1 MQTANMDSC
10 SLSLDYKVSSDS
22 CTYLV
27 FAVKTLLKQFPFR
40 PIPGKLPPPVWCEW
54 VPRKSLGPLWK
65 SCTIWCEVLPPQAH
79 LWNNPHGHWSGST
92 WGLEKWHGAMQ
103 RSGRFRGQRQWQGT
117 SAPRSKCL
125 KNTGDLVFYLWL
137 QKCTRTDCLGNDCKD
152 ERWREFLI
160 AIVDHS

>member
-10 SLSLDYKVSSDS
+10 SLSLDYEVSSDS

-54 VPRKSLGPLWK
+54 LPRKSLGPLGMLKNVWYLARFDVK
-65 SCTIWCEVLPPQAH
+65 FCHRRRISGTILMAIEVAPREALR
-79 LWNNPHGHWSGST
+79 N
-92 WGLEKWHGAMQ
+92 
-103 RSGRFRGQRQWQGT
+103 GT
-117 SAPRSKCL
+117 VLCKEVEDFVGNVSDKAPRSKCL

-137 QKCTRTDCLGNDCKD
+137 QKCTPLTVLGMTAKMRD
-152 ERWREFLI
+152 EGSFWLQ
-160 AIVDHS
+160 